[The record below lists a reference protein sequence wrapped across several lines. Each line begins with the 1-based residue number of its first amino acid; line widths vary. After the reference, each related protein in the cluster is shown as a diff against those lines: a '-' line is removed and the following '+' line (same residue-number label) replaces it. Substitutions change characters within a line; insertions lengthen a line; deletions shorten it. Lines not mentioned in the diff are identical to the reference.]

1 MLKNDSEKFQ
11 EFIKDLS
18 KAEEVVNK
26 AVIETP
32 ARTIEVFQQRVKDK
46 IDLVKVQLIN
56 KAYEYTKGEMEQ
68 ATIDGAEEA
77 ERTLAT
83 VKAAVDKTNNII
95 VESKNIPLNTFII
108 SNSYIELAKNI
119 TVASENAIKTVNDAI
134 SKVQAQGKLA
144 TVSMVRDTIKQTLIA
159 ENGNTFN
166 VTYSNGHKVGVRQY
180 SEMLARTSRISTAN
194 ESMVKRTKELGRD
207 LVICTKINATCP
219 ICRKYEGKVYSIS
232 GQDDRFPPLYNTDK
246 SPFKNGYNIIHPN
259 CRHEFLPFIEE
270 LHDHDMKKIIRESN
284 KTEDIR
290 ENDLRNKQYQKDQA
304 TLRQWNIER
313 IEYKKMQSTLGD
325 KMPYATLGGFRRGRR
340 GDTQGYKNAYKQ
352 MMEIKQ
358 SGDIL

>member
-11 EFIKDLS
+11 EFIKDLG

-32 ARTIEVFQQRVKDK
+32 ARTIEVFQERVKDK
-46 IDLVKVQLIN
+46 INLVKVQLIN
-56 KAYEYTKGEMEQ
+56 KAYEYTKKEMEQ
-68 ATIDGAEEA
+68 ATIDGVAEA
-77 ERTLAT
+77 EKTLAT
-83 VKAAVDKTNNII
+83 AKVPIAKPSETLIANKYIASNG
-95 VESKNIPLNTFII
+95 FII
-108 SNSYIELAKNI
+108 SNSYIELANKI
-119 TVASENAIKTVNDAI
+119 TIASENAIKIVNNAI
-134 SKVQAQGKLA
+134 AETQAQGRLA
-144 TVSMVRDTIKQTLIA
+144 TVPMVRDTIKQTLIA

-166 VTYSNGHKVGVRQY
+166 VTYSNGAKIGVRQY
-180 SEMLARTSRISTAN
+180 SEMLARTSRISTEN
-194 ESMVKRTKELGRD
+194 ESMVKRTQELGRD

-232 GQDDRFPPLYNTDK
+232 GQDNRFPPLYDTDK
-246 SPFKNGYNIIHPN
+246 SPFKDGYNIIHPN

-270 LHDHDMKKIIRESN
+270 LHDHDIKKIIRESN
-284 KTEDIR
+284 KTENIGK
-290 ENDLRNKQYQKDQA
+290 NDHRNKLYQKDQA
-304 TLRQWNIER
+304 TLRQWNTER
-313 IEYKKMQSTLGD
+313 IEYKKMQSALGD

-340 GDTQGYKNAYKQ
+340 ADTQGYKDAYRQ